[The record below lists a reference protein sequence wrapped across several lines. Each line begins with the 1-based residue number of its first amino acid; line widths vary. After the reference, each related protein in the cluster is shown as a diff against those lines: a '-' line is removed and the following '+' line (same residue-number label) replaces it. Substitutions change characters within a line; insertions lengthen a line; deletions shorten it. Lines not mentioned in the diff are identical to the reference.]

1 MCHQSLYCQALRQLW
16 LKAPGRAGRR
26 MMDAPERTPLHWL
39 RAFAELLDQ
48 SACSCQG
55 AEASLEQGLE
65 ALIQIWAEQRRADR
79 SVYWIGNGGSAALVS
94 HLAQD
99 LLNKGKVRSRTF
111 NDAPLITCMSNDY
124 GYREVFKRP
133 LLTLAREGDALM
145 AVSSSGMSENIVEA
159 ARAALDA
166 GLTLV
171 TLSAFSP
178 DNHLRGL
185 PAALSFHTPTKN
197 YGHAELAHGALLHSA
212 LDCFERS
219 SAQ

>member
-1 MCHQSLYCQALRQLW
+1 MRA
-16 LKAPGRAGRR
+16 APGR
-26 MMDAPERTPLHWL
+26 TPLQWL

-48 SACSCQG
+48 SACRCHG
-55 AEASLEQGLE
+55 AEASLEQGLD

-145 AVSSSGMSENIVEA
+145 AV
-159 ARAALDA
+159 
-166 GLTLV
+166 
-171 TLSAFSP
+171 
-178 DNHLRGL
+178 
-185 PAALSFHTPTKN
+185 
-197 YGHAELAHGALLHSA
+197 
-212 LDCFERS
+212 
-219 SAQ
+219 